1 MIHFSALR
9 GRSRQIAGMATAA
22 VVGLAVVFAAVGA
35 GDLSRALGW
44 SAGVAFIN
52 TLFLL
57 AVVACSAS
65 LAYAAHLEG
74 RDNRMNLLTT
84 WASVVVVGVL
94 SALHEIVGPQGWTLA
109 PASVSAFVIW
119 AAVPLAACWLWYR
132 AMTEGVLADLLGD
145 GAQESAAAE
154 DAAVPECVQHEVAP
168 VMPLSTP
175 AVSVAASASPAAMAT
190 VAVDQ
195 QGVDMVALTETVR
208 AVQVPVMEPM
218 QVVRVTR
225 PASRM
230 RRKPRLEIARDVV
243 DRMGDEATGP
253 LMCDAFAAAG
263 YPRPSVRT
271 AQRWLAKARVAQA
284 SPA

>member
-1 MIHFSALR
+1 MIRFSALR
-9 GRSRQIAGMATAA
+9 GRSRRIAGVATAA
-22 VVGLAVVFAAVGA
+22 VVGLAVVFAAIGA

-65 LAYAAHLEG
+65 LAYVAHAEG

-84 WASVVVVGVL
+84 WVSVVVVGVL
-94 SALHEIVGPQGWTLA
+94 SALHEIVGPQGWRLA

-119 AAVPLAACWLWYR
+119 ASVPLAACWLWYR
-132 AMTEGVLADLLGD
+132 AMTEGVLADLVGD
-145 GAQESAAAE
+145 TAAE
-154 DAAVPECVQHEVAP
+154 SVTAEGEIAQECVQPETAQ

-175 AVSVAASASPAAMAT
+175 AVSVAASSSPVAMTT
-190 VAVDQ
+190 VAVDD
-195 QGVDMVALTETVR
+195 QGTDMVALTETVR

-225 PASRM
+225 PASRV
-230 RRKPRLEIARDVV
+230 RRRPRLEVAREVV

-271 AQRWLAKARVAQA
+271 AQRWLAKARVART